1 MNMNLKEAFRY
12 QNKLQSLMQEAEYVL
27 GKDTNVT
34 KVETTY
40 LRSKVVSD
48 AADEKVVQI
57 PETEYSEKITEM
69 VEFLLFILDEK
80 EKLFEA
86 IRKAKNAQA
95 FDMDGEVSLN
105 ATRQKVAQV
114 LKRMNDLRGSEQTV
128 SNAGQGY
135 KFNAEGNQV
144 SYRCDL
150 KRVTTINFDRKVVQR
165 KLKELNRKSDETSA
179 QIDVCLVTSV
189 VDYEPPFDV
198 NASFADAFE
207 SYMENAGE

>member
-1 MNMNLKEAFRY
+1 MNLKEAFRY
-12 QNKLQSLMQEAEYVL
+12 QNKLQALMQEAEYVL
-27 GKDTNVT
+27 GKDSNVT

-57 PETEYSEKITEM
+57 PDTEYSEKITEM

-128 SNAGQGY
+128 SNGGQGY

-179 QIDVCLVTSV
+179 QVDVCLVTSV

>member
-1 MNMNLKEAFRY
+1 MNLKEAFRY
-12 QNKLQSLMQEAEYVL
+12 QNKLQAIMQEAEYVL
-27 GKDTNVT
+27 SKDTNVT

-69 VEFLLFILDEK
+69 VEFLLFVLDEK

-86 IRKAKNAQA
+86 IRKAKNAQT

-207 SYMENAGE
+207 NFMENARK

>member
-1 MNMNLKEAFRY
+1 MNLKEAFRY

-40 LRSKVVSD
+40 LRSKVVPD
-48 AADEKVVQI
+48 AADEKVVQA

>member
-1 MNMNLKEAFRY
+1 MNLKEAFRY

-57 PETEYSEKITEM
+57 PDTEYSEKITEM

>member
-1 MNMNLKEAFRY
+1 MNLKEAFRY
-12 QNKLQSLMQEAEYVL
+12 QNKLQGIMEEAEYVL
-27 GKDTNVT
+27 SRDTNVT
-34 KVETTY
+34 KIETTY
-40 LRSKVVSD
+40 LRSKVVPD
-48 AADEKVVQI
+48 AVDEKVVQA

-69 VEFLLFILDEK
+69 VEFLLFVLDEK
-80 EKLFEA
+80 EKLSEA

>member
-1 MNMNLKEAFRY
+1 MNLKEAFRY
-12 QNKLQSLMQEAEYVL
+12 QNKLQTLMQEAEYVL
-27 GKDTNVT
+27 GKDNNVT

-207 SYMENAGE
+207 GFMENAGK

>member
-1 MNMNLKEAFRY
+1 MNLKEAFRY
-12 QNKLQSLMQEAEYVL
+12 QNKLQTLMQEAEYVL
-27 GKDTNVT
+27 GKDNNVT

>member
-1 MNMNLKEAFRY
+1 MNLKEAFLY
-12 QNKLQSLMQEAEYVL
+12 QNKLQALMQEAEYVL

-114 LKRMNDLRGSEQTV
+114 LKRTNDLRGSEQTV

-207 SYMENAGE
+207 GFMENAGE

>member
-1 MNMNLKEAFRY
+1 MNLKEAFRY
-12 QNKLQSLMQEAEYVL
+12 QNKLQGIMEEAEYVL
-27 GKDTNVT
+27 SRDTNVT
-34 KVETTY
+34 KIETTY
-40 LRSKVVSD
+40 LRSKVVPD
-48 AADEKVVQI
+48 AADEKVVQA

-69 VEFLLFILDEK
+69 VEFLLFVLDEK
-80 EKLFEA
+80 EKLSEA

-179 QIDVCLVTSV
+179 QVDVCLVTSV

>member
-1 MNMNLKEAFRY
+1 MNLKEAFRY
-12 QNKLQSLMQEAEYVL
+12 QNKLQGIMEEAEYVL
-27 GKDTNVT
+27 SRDTNVT
-34 KVETTY
+34 KIETPY
-40 LRSKVVSD
+40 LRSKVVPD
-48 AADEKVVQI
+48 AADEKVVQA

-80 EKLFEA
+80 EKLSEA

-179 QIDVCLVTSV
+179 QIDVCLVTSA

-207 SYMENAGE
+207 GFMENAGK

>member
-1 MNMNLKEAFRY
+1 MNLKEAFRY

-57 PETEYSEKITEM
+57 PDTEYSEKITEM

-128 SNAGQGY
+128 SNAGPGY

-207 SYMENAGE
+207 GFMENAGK

>member
-1 MNMNLKEAFRY
+1 MNLKEAFRY
-12 QNKLQSLMQEAEYVL
+12 QNKLQALMQEAEYVL

-114 LKRMNDLRGSEQTV
+114 LKRMNDLRGSEQTI

-207 SYMENAGE
+207 GFMENAGE

>member
-1 MNMNLKEAFRY
+1 MNLKEAFRY
-12 QNKLQSLMQEAEYVL
+12 QNKLQTLMQEAEYVL

>member
-1 MNMNLKEAFRY
+1 MNLKEAFRY

>member
-1 MNMNLKEAFRY
+1 MNLKEAFRY
-12 QNKLQSLMQEAEYVL
+12 QNKLQGIMEEAEYVL
-27 GKDTNVT
+27 SRDTNVT
-34 KVETTY
+34 KIETTY
-40 LRSKVVSD
+40 LRSKVVPD
-48 AADEKVVQI
+48 AADEKVVQA

-80 EKLFEA
+80 EKLSEA

-207 SYMENAGE
+207 GFMENAGK

>member
-1 MNMNLKEAFRY
+1 MNLKEAFRY
-12 QNKLQSLMQEAEYVL
+12 QNKLQGIMEEAEYVL
-27 GKDTNVT
+27 SRDTNVT
-34 KVETTY
+34 KIETTY
-40 LRSKVVSD
+40 LRSKVVPD
-48 AADEKVVQI
+48 AADEKVVQA

-80 EKLFEA
+80 EKLSEA

>member
-1 MNMNLKEAFRY
+1 MNLKEAFRY
-12 QNKLQSLMQEAEYVL
+12 QNKLQGIMEEAEYVL
-27 GKDTNVT
+27 SRDTNVT
-34 KVETTY
+34 KIETTY
-40 LRSKVVSD
+40 LRSKVVPD
-48 AADEKVVQI
+48 AADEKVVQA

-69 VEFLLFILDEK
+69 VEFLLFVLDEK
-80 EKLFEA
+80 EKLSEA

-207 SYMENAGE
+207 GFMENAGK

>member
-1 MNMNLKEAFRY
+1 MNLKEAFRY
-12 QNKLQSLMQEAEYVL
+12 QNKLQTLMQEAEYVL

-179 QIDVCLVTSV
+179 QVDVCLVTSV

>member
-1 MNMNLKEAFRY
+1 MNLKEAFRY
-12 QNKLQSLMQEAEYVL
+12 QNKLQALMQEAEYVL

-207 SYMENAGE
+207 GFMENAGE

>member
-1 MNMNLKEAFRY
+1 MNLKEAFRY
-12 QNKLQSLMQEAEYVL
+12 QNKLQGIMEEAEYVL
-27 GKDTNVT
+27 SRDTNVT
-34 KVETTY
+34 KIETTY
-40 LRSKVVSD
+40 LRSKVVPD
-48 AADEKVVQI
+48 AADEKVVQA

-69 VEFLLFILDEK
+69 VEFLLFVLDEK
-80 EKLFEA
+80 EKLSEA

-179 QIDVCLVTSV
+179 QVDVCLVTSV

-207 SYMENAGE
+207 SYLENAGE

>member
-1 MNMNLKEAFRY
+1 MNLKEAFRY
-12 QNKLQSLMQEAEYVL
+12 QNKLQALMQEAEYVL
-27 GKDTNVT
+27 GKDSNVT

-128 SNAGQGY
+128 SNGGQGY

-179 QIDVCLVTSV
+179 QVDVCLVTSV

>member
-1 MNMNLKEAFRY
+1 MNLKEAFRY

-57 PETEYSEKITEM
+57 PDTEYSEKITEM

-207 SYMENAGE
+207 GFMENAGE